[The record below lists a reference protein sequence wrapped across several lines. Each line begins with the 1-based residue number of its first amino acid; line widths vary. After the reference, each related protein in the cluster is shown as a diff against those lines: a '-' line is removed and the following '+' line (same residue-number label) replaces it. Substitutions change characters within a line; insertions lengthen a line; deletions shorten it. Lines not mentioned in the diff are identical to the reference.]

1 MSNSYRDLKVW
12 QKAMDFVVRIY
23 QQTQHF
29 PQSEL
34 YGLCS
39 QLRRAAVSVASNIA
53 EGKGRSDKDFS
64 RYLLQA
70 RGSVWEAETQLEI
83 ALRLKYLDAAEAQE
97 SLGAASEVSRM
108 LNGMLNALASERTD
122 SQAAA
127 ASHEA

>member
-12 QKAMDFVVRIY
+12 QKAMDFVVRVCEL
-23 QQTQHF
+23 TGHF

-64 RYLLQA
+64 RFLPQA

-83 ALRLKYLDAAEAQE
+83 ALRLKFLRAADGEALLSE
-97 SLGAASEVSRM
+97 ASEVSRM
-108 LNGMLNALASERTD
+108 LNGMLNALAAR
-122 SQAAA
+122 
-127 ASHEA
+127 EA